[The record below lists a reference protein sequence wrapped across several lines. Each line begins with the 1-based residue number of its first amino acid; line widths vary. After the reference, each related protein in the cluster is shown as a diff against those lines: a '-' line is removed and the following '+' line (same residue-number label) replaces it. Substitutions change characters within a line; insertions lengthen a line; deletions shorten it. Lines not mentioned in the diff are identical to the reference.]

1 MTTQRAGRGSASLI
15 RSRRKRQRRTPVGA
29 PRAELPEPG
38 SQDGKDV
45 LVLHGVIRVAPHI
58 NRSEAKEVLD
68 WDDER
73 LDRALGTLRV
83 LAQGI

>member
-1 MTTQRAGRGSASLI
+1 LTRGRGK
-15 RSRRKRQRRTPVGA
+15 RRRRTQVGA
-29 PRAELPEPG
+29 AKAKLPERG

-73 LDRALGTLRV
+73 LDRALGTLRT
-83 LAQGI
+83 LAQEI

>member
-1 MTTQRAGRGSASLI
+1 M
-15 RSRRKRQRRTPVGA
+15 
-29 PRAELPEPG
+29 PEPG

-68 WDDER
+68 WDDDR
-73 LDRALGTLRV
+73 LDRALRTLRV

>member
-1 MTTQRAGRGSASLI
+1 MARGRGN
-15 RSRRKRQRRTPVGA
+15 RRRRTQIGTAGA
-29 PRAELPEPG
+29 KLPERG

-58 NRSEAKEVLD
+58 NRSEVKEVLD

-73 LDRALGTLRV
+73 LDRALGTLRT
-83 LAQGI
+83 LAHEI

>member
-1 MTTQRAGRGSASLI
+1 MARGRGN
-15 RSRRKRQRRTPVGA
+15 RRRRTQVGTTGA
-29 PRAELPEPG
+29 KLPERG

-58 NRSEAKEVLD
+58 NRSEVKEVLD

-73 LDRALGTLRV
+73 LDRALGTLRT
-83 LAQGI
+83 LAHEI

>member
-1 MTTQRAGRGSASLI
+1 M
-15 RSRRKRQRRTPVGA
+15 
-29 PRAELPEPG
+29 PERG

-58 NRSEAKEVLD
+58 NRSEVKEVLD

-73 LDRALGTLRV
+73 LDRALGTLRT
-83 LAQGI
+83 LAHEI

>member
-1 MTTQRAGRGSASLI
+1 MTRGR
-15 RSRRKRQRRTPVGA
+15 RRKSRRTQIGA
-29 PRAELPEPG
+29 ARAELPERG

-73 LDRALGTLRV
+73 LDRALGTLRT
-83 LAQGI
+83 LARQI